1 VVPEQRSQGG
11 VVDGGRAS
19 RGAWHGRASRGQGA
33 GRGGHAQAEAGL
45 GLSGG
50 MAARGRPGR
59 GRAGGGHASVDLAGL
74 RGVEEEAGRSG
85 MAEPCV
91 KIVDAYTNA
100 LKSSISTTL

>member
-1 VVPEQRSQGG
+1 MAWAGIT
-11 VVDGGRAS
+11 
-19 RGAWHGRASRGQGA
+19 GAGSSWA
-33 GRGGHAQAEAGL
+33 GRGPR
-45 GLSGG
+45 GG
-50 MAARGRPGR
+50 